1 MKVALFL
8 GSGASVPFAKPTTD
22 QLKTLL
28 KGQFSSPEIGGQ
40 LDFVRELLVCED
52 FVDFEYVLQAAKDI
66 ESFLNTNGGAFFN
79 YLGRKPALVFYKKYS
94 QQEPINF
101 NLYIKDWK
109 DVVKKLEDLVFQYY
123 TWNHSQDHNLRTIY
137 DYIFATLKNHSE
149 EITIFTTNYDKAIE
163 IYCNRAGYQLVD
175 GFWKNGD
182 DYIWKDGEFY
192 YPAITSIDEVKKHVY
207 LYKLH
212 GSLNWKKHIMGVI
225 MRATEEGKSSDPNIK
240 DNLLI
245 YPTLSP
251 KTDSGEPFNT
261 IFREFNAK
269 MNNVDVCVV
278 IGFSFRDND
287 INETFRDF
295 ARSNPTTG
303 RKKIIVISPSAQQDY
318 AYLVLKI

>member
-1 MKVALFL
+1 MIIWYFMVT
-8 GSGASVPFAKPTTD
+8 SH
-22 QLKTLL
+22 
-28 KGQFSSPEIGGQ
+28 
-40 LDFVRELLVCED
+40 
-52 FVDFEYVLQAAKDI
+52 
-66 ESFLNTNGGAFFN
+66 
-79 YLGRKPALVFYKKYS
+79 
-94 QQEPINF
+94 F

-303 RKKIIVISPSAQQDY
+303 RKKIIVISPSAQQDFFGNVVGNKDQDKADDQIY
-318 AYLVLKI
+318 DTMYDKARLTLINKGICISSIEDIMKDIDNLLNS